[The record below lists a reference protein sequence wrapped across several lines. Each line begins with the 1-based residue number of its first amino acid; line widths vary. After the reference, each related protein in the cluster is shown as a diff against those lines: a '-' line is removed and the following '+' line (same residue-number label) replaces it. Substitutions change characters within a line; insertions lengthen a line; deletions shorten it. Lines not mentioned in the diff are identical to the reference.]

1 MRAIDLSKEQ
11 ALDADAKA
19 TQQINFTGDLNL
31 GLNVNVNTAM
41 PFIIKGAKGT
51 ILDFLKGTVKVLLIY
66 FTLIKYKYNMT
77 QYNILNINC
86 LIHNLLN

>member
-1 MRAIDLSKEQ
+1 MRAIDLRKEQ

-51 ILDFLKGTVKVLLIY
+51 ILDFFKRNRESIVNLFY
-66 FTLIKYKYNMT
+66 FNKI
-77 QYNILNINC
+77 
-86 LIHNLLN
+86 